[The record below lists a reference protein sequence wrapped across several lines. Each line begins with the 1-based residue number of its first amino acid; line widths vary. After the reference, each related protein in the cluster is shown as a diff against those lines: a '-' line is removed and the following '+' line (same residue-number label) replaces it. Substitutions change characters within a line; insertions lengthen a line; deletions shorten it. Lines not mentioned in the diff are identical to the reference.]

1 MLILT
6 RKKGQA
12 LTVGEIVV
20 KIVDVDVHKAVVKVG
35 IDAPRHI
42 PVARDDAVRVVP
54 KPRRD

>member
-1 MLILT
+1 MLILA

-12 LTVGEIVV
+12 LSIGEIVV
-20 KIVDVDVHKAVVKVG
+20 KIVDVDAQKAVVKVG

-42 PVARDDAVRVVP
+42 PIARDDAVSVVP